1 MREKASQGERGA
13 EIGNRVLARRTVPDL
28 NQLSVILLA
37 DSDGGRAGNR
47 KLCRLS
53 RSQLTVG
60 SEMICSLII
69 ERRGCRVGRIE
80 NITEDDLS
88 CYSRRWNSARSTP
101 L

>member
-13 EIGNRVLARRTVPDL
+13 EIGNGVLARHTVPDL
-28 NQLSVILLA
+28 NQLS
-37 DSDGGRAGNR
+37 DSEGGRAGNR

-53 RSQLTVG
+53 TVAVG
-60 SEMICSLII
+60 IEMKCSPIVA
-69 ERRGCRVGRIE
+69 RHGCRIGRVE

-88 CYSRRWNSARSTP
+88 CYSQRWNSARSTP

>member
-13 EIGNRVLARRTVPDL
+13 GIGNGVLARRTVPDL

-37 DSDGGRAGNR
+37 DSEGGRAGNR

-53 RSQLTVG
+53 TVAVG
-60 SEMICSLII
+60 SELECSPII
-69 ERRGCRVGRIE
+69 ARRGCRVGRVE
-80 NITEDDLS
+80 KITEDDLS